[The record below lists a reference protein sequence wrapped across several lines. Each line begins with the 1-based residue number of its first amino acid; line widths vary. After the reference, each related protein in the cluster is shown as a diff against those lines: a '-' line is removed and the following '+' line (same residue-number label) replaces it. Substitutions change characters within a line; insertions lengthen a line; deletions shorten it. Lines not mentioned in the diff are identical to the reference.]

1 MAFDG
6 GFLHKVIEELNSA
19 TDCHIDKIYQPSK
32 EELVFLLRKK
42 GFVKR
47 LLITIKNGSARIH
60 FTENKYENPPVAPN
74 FCMLLRKY
82 LSSAKLL
89 NISQPDFERIAELNF
104 SATNE
109 LGDLVNLKLICELI
123 GNQGNVILL
132 NSENRII
139 DALRHSDVETAKRL
153 ILPGALYEYPTRQEK
168 SNPLTQDTNF
178 ICETCLSS
186 DKEINKSLLGLMD
199 GFSPLV
205 CREIEYQYQ
214 KQLQSSNDKKV
225 ALKTAVKSVVSALE
239 GKAVP
244 TIVFTL
250 EKSPLEFS
258 YIPIMQYGE
267 EYTTESFESFSKLLD
282 VFFTARDTNAR
293 ISSAAHDIIKLL
305 SNLTSRTE
313 RKLALR
319 LHELKKC
326 EGRDTLRIYGEL
338 IKANLH
344 QIPNGSN
351 CAVVANYYD
360 PEMKEIKIPLN
371 PALSPA
377 KNAEKYFKDY
387 KKTYT
392 AEQTLSAL
400 TEQDKEELKYFE
412 SVKESISRCTTLSD
426 LAEIRQELAEGGYI
440 KQIKTQKKNKTPVS
454 TFKEYVSDEG
464 YKILVGKN
472 NTQNDYITTRLATKG
487 DMWFHVKN
495 IAGSHVV
502 VFCSGNELTEDTI
515 IFAATLAASNSK
527 AADSS
532 QVPVDYTPIK
542 FVKKPSGAKPGMVIY
557 TTNKTV
563 FVTPKK
569 EEEL

>member
-6 GFLHKVIEELNSA
+6 GFLHKVIGELNSA
-19 TDCHIDKIYQPSK
+19 TNCHIDKIYQPSK

-132 NSENRII
+132 NSENRNIG
-139 DALRHSDVETAKRL
+139 ALRHSDVGTAKRL

-168 SNPLTQDTNF
+168 LNPLTADINS

-186 DKEINKSLLGLMD
+186 AKEISKSLLGLMD

-239 GKAVP
+239 GTAVP
-244 TIVFTL
+244 TIIFTP

-267 EYTTESFESFSKLLD
+267 EYPTESFESFSKLLD
-282 VFFTARDTNAR
+282 IFFTARDTNAR
-293 ISSAAHDIIKLL
+293 ISAAAHDIIKLL
-305 SNLTSRTE
+305 TNLTSRTE

-319 LHELKKC
+319 LQELKKC

-371 PALSPA
+371 PASSP
-377 KNAEKYFKDY
+377 
-387 KKTYT
+387 
-392 AEQTLSAL
+392 
-400 TEQDKEELKYFE
+400 
-412 SVKESISRCTTLSD
+412 
-426 LAEIRQELAEGGYI
+426 
-440 KQIKTQKKNKTPVS
+440 P
-454 TFKEYVSDEG
+454 
-464 YKILVGKN
+464 
-472 NTQNDYITTRLATKG
+472 
-487 DMWFHVKN
+487 
-495 IAGSHVV
+495 
-502 VFCSGNELTEDTI
+502 
-515 IFAATLAASNSK
+515 
-527 AADSS
+527 
-532 QVPVDYTPIK
+532 
-542 FVKKPSGAKPGMVIY
+542 
-557 TTNKTV
+557 
-563 FVTPKK
+563 
-569 EEEL
+569 